1 MPLLKF
7 EVFCTIKNILY
18 CEWIKYDTLLLI
30 YAFISA
36 YSWIIT
42 SFVAYQ
48 QCWISITFKWNFVY
62 RNSFKNDCGF
72 WKFTDCE
79 SWVTW
84 LWELN
89 VKFCHFLIILD
100 KVIKNYSKNQAFEV
114 IRAGLG
120 LKFSQILRNSL
131 QNWNSRYQNHKNLSV
146 SRNPDSLA
154 FKLT

>member
-7 EVFCTIKNILY
+7 EVFCAIKNILY

-62 RNSFKNDCGF
+62 RIRLWFLEIYRLWVMSYMTMGIKCQILSFCWLFWGFSILRLKNLLEKSNIWG
-72 WKFTDCE
+72 
-79 SWVTW
+79 
-84 LWELN
+84 
-89 VKFCHFLIILD
+89 
-100 KVIKNYSKNQAFEV
+100 NYSGIMPMVTIKTEN
-114 IRAGLG
+114 LT
-120 LKFSQILRNSL
+120 NS
-131 QNWNSRYQNHKNLSV
+131 
-146 SRNPDSLA
+146 
-154 FKLT
+154 